1 MNKRKQ
7 PSGFTL
13 IEVLISLTILS
24 LIMGVI
30 MGGFRLGSRS
40 WQKGEQR
47 LEEQQ
52 RMRCVFSILVQD
64 MKSCITIHRDA
75 DPEASG
81 KVNKRDRQKQP
92 VVFIGESD
100 KLRFVTTASGISP
113 RLKGGTLR
121 LVSYCLSQ
129 EDDNPGLIMG
139 ECPLLYQYPFEAVC
153 FGDEDSSGPKVF
165 TYSLYPDVVEISFQY
180 YGIKDIHGKVK
191 EKGKEPE
198 WHDDWNRLEDIQN
211 QDKYLEN
218 LPERIRVTM
227 RRKQAEDDREVT
239 THLEIPVMVG
249 ERKE

>member
-7 PSGFTL
+7 QSGFTL
-13 IEVLISLTILS
+13 VEVLISLAILS

-64 MKSCITIHRDA
+64 IKSCIKIHRNA
-75 DPEASG
+75 DPEASD
-81 KVNKRDRQKQP
+81 NDRRRRQNQP

-113 RLKGGTLR
+113 HLKRGTLR

-129 EDDNPGLIMG
+129 EDDKPGLIMG

-153 FGDEDSSGPKVF
+153 FDDEDSSGPKAF

-180 YGIKDIHGKVK
+180 YGIKSIHGRVE

-211 QDKYLEN
+211 QDKYLKN
-218 LPERIRVTM
+218 LPERIRMTM